1 MDKEIALARRIKLVV
16 NGKPVELEVGDE
28 LYASYTLARALRE
41 TLGLTGTKIGCDHG
55 ECGACTVLMEGE
67 PVNSCMI
74 LAAECDGKHI
84 TTIEGLS
91 DAENGQLH
99 PLQQAFLDH
108 FGFQC
113 GFCTPG
119 IILSAK
125 AFLDRNPNP
134 TEQEIKEALSGN
146 LCRCGNYPDILIS
159 VQSAA
164 KAMRG
169 ESK

>member
-1 MDKEIALARRIKLVV
+1 MAEPMSSHRIRLVV
-16 NGKPVELEVGDE
+16 NSRHFELEVGAE

-67 PVNSCMI
+67 PVASCMI
-74 LAAECDGKHI
+74 LAAECDGKKI
-84 TTIEGLS
+84 TTIEGLA
-91 DAENGQLH
+91 DAESGQLH
-99 PLQQAFLDH
+99 PLQQAFLDR

-119 IILSAK
+119 MILSAK
-125 AFLDRNPNP
+125 ALLDRNPNP
-134 TEQEIKEALSGN
+134 AEHEIKESLSGN
-146 LCRCGNYPDILIS
+146 LCRCGNYPDILAS

-164 KAMRG
+164 KAMKG
-169 ESK
+169 GSK